1 MIRRAHFALAVLLLG
16 MNLHSQQPASVQE
29 QPPVQRPVPSA
40 ANEIQPTDLSHDY
53 EMREWLV
60 KGAKAADHL
69 SGLGVE
75 RTLAEEWTESA
86 ETGSRVY
93 PDFKSLRGSPRRR
106 AAVLFLPCTPS
117 MQTAYLYL
125 LAPDDHAWK
134 VSDKLELDCHYDDNV
149 SYELGSIRNPAKD
162 EIQIHHACGGHGTGY
177 LEQNF
182 SVFAPIQGKLKEEL
196 ETDEVLHSFPAAV
209 SVRHD
214 LDQKSTFSVIPVSNS
229 NSRAI
234 EETRSSTLND
244 HLTVQRRIFRW
255 DPKEARYIPSAFTP
269 VLAVPAS

>member
-134 VSDKLELDCHYDDNV
+134 VSDKLELDSSQQLKFARNRGNPEQHFERSPDRSTKNL
-149 SYELGSIRNPAKD
+149 SLGPKGSPLHTIC
-162 EIQIHHACGGHGTGY
+162 IHARI
-177 LEQNF
+177 
-182 SVFAPIQGKLKEEL
+182 SRPSKL
-196 ETDEVLHSFPAAV
+196 
-209 SVRHD
+209 
-214 LDQKSTFSVIPVSNS
+214 
-229 NSRAI
+229 
-234 EETRSSTLND
+234 TLSQAN
-244 HLTVQRRIFRW
+244 
-255 DPKEARYIPSAFTP
+255 
-269 VLAVPAS
+269 